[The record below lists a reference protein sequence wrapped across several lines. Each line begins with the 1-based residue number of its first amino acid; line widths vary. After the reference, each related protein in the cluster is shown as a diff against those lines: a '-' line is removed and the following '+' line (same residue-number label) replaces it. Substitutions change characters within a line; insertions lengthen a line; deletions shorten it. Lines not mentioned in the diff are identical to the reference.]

1 MRALTAA
8 VLMSVS
14 LAIPVLANSALE
26 NNALYQWDTKNGTP
40 TYSPDPPP
48 KGVKYIVVGPDL
60 QPLEQQPAPLTDSQ
74 RSDANKTV
82 AAANN
87 ANAKVTPTLTAKKWK
102 PVRYANAPANNAQPI
117 IKTKRTIETS
127 AVAEIAA
134 PIAYES
140 DDCLTIKREKLVLES
155 QFARAKTDA
164 EMDSAVL
171 SLRDK
176 SSEYRQKCQRN

>member
-1 MRALTAA
+1 MRTLTAA

-14 LAIPVLANSALE
+14 LALPAPGNSALD

-60 QPLEQQPAPLTDSQ
+60 QPLVQQPAPLTDDQ
-74 RSDANKTV
+74 RSDTNNTV
-82 AAANN
+82 AAASN
-87 ANAKVTPTLTAKKWK
+87 ANAKVTPTLAPAKKWK
-102 PVRYANAPANNAQPI
+102 PVRYANAPATNAQPI
-117 IKTKRTIETS
+117 VKAKRTIDTT
-127 AVAEIAA
+127 AVAEIAP
-134 PIAYES
+134 PIIYES
-140 DDCLTIKREKLVLES
+140 DDCLTIKREKLILES

-176 SSEYRQKCQRN
+176 SSEYSQKCQ